1 MSGFPTRT
9 PPSSHDTGGGRDRY
23 GRAGLG
29 FGASRTG
36 VSAGAARAGVGAD
49 ARASLGLAATGE
61 LRRDPVRGAALADP
75 GDERAAPAG
84 AHPPARALLTGRTG
98 PRVRPVQADRLAGP
112 GRPAAGRARPHPS
125 PTDRAARAEGPAV
138 RGPA

>member
-29 FGASRTG
+29 LGASRT
-36 VSAGAARAGVGAD
+36 GVGAD
-49 ARASLGLAATGE
+49 ARASLGLAAAGE
-61 LRRDPVRGAALADP
+61 LRRDLVRGAALADP

-84 AHPPARALLTGRTG
+84 AHPPARALLAGRTG
-98 PRVRPVQADRLAGP
+98 PGVRPVQADGL
-112 GRPAAGRARPHPS
+112 
-125 PTDRAARAEGPAV
+125 
-138 RGPA
+138 

>member
-29 FGASRTG
+29 LGASRTG
-36 VSAGAARAGVGAD
+36 VSAGAARAGVGAGAARAGVGAD
-49 ARASLGLAATGE
+49 ARASLGLAAAGE
-61 LRRDPVRGAALADP
+61 LRRDLVRGAALADP

-84 AHPPARALLTGRTG
+84 AHPPARALLAGRTG
-98 PRVRPVQADRLAGP
+98 
-112 GRPAAGRARPHPS
+112 
-125 PTDRAARAEGPAV
+125 
-138 RGPA
+138 

>member
-29 FGASRTG
+29 LVASRAG

-49 ARASLGLAATGE
+49 ARASLGLAAPGE
-61 LRRDPVRGAALADP
+61 LRRASVRGTALADP

-98 PRVRPVQADRLAGP
+98 PGVRPVQADRLAGP
-112 GRPAAGRARPHPS
+112 GQRRAGRPRPHRRPADRGARPF
-125 PTDRAARAEGPAV
+125 GPAL
-138 RGPA
+138 

>member
-29 FGASRTG
+29 FGAARTG
-36 VSAGAARAGVGAD
+36 VSAD

-98 PRVRPVQADRLAGP
+98 PGVRPVQADRLAGP
-112 GRPAAGRARPHPS
+112 GQRRAGRPGPHRRPADRDARPF
-125 PTDRAARAEGPAV
+125 GPAI
-138 RGPA
+138 RDQAR